1 MPVSASLA
9 NQRLQSRSSLAL
21 PQAQRC
27 SDSGSGPEGTADSTL
42 LAQLDSITSL
52 VLTAF
57 GGNANTRNLPLYN
70 QKNIKRTLGVLPLLY
85 SHRKTFGKLLT
96 RTASSDTRT
105 NCVVTRGHNTHV
117 YSLWATR
124 LTGRGAMLH
133 PSICQTMPEPKQVSR
148 KHLTFGAFLQGLCIC
163 SMFLPKEQG

>member
-57 GGNANTRNLPLYN
+57 GGNANNRNLPLYN
-70 QKNIKRTLGVLPLLY
+70 QKNIKKNTGC
-85 SHRKTFGKLLT
+85 
-96 RTASSDTRT
+96 SSS
-105 NCVVTRGHNTHV
+105 
-117 YSLWATR
+117 SLQPQEDIREA
-124 LTGRGAMLH
+124 ADED
-133 PSICQTMPEPKQVSR
+133 S
-148 KHLTFGAFLQGLCIC
+148 
-163 SMFLPKEQG
+163 